1 MGGAGTLGG
10 GRSTVDLRRSLPR
23 YSCSILDTVL
33 SATWNF
39 WFLIRWKMTT
49 RTSLWRR
56 NELAAVEQKWSLA
69 STLFRIGKKVV
80 FESTWCVSA
89 LITHFFSLCHSLNH
103 FFSRGAVLF
112 LMQQLQL
119 GHDIGG
125 LVSMLVSAHSILSRG
140 STCLLISVYIFDH
153 VKKDFFFIHDDIRRH
168 AVELLSSWWVG
179 ETSALLKETC
189 GCLSFEIL
197 WILNRCR
204 SVIVWVCSKFP
215 VLFFPQLSNWNNV
228 WILYVGGN
236 IVSSTGLCNQLQT
249 LWM

>member
-56 NELAAVEQKWSLA
+56 NELAVVEQKWSLA

-89 LITHFFSLCHSLNH
+89 LITHFFPLCHSLNL

-153 VKKDFFFIHDDIRRH
+153 VKKDFFYTWRH
-168 AVELLSSWWVG
+168 QEACSWASKFMVSWWDFSTVKG
-179 ETSALLKETC
+179 NLWVFELWNPMDLK
-189 GCLSFEIL
+189 
-197 WILNRCR
+197 
-204 SVIVWVCSKFP
+204 SVPLCDRVS
-215 VLFFPQLSNWNNV
+215 LF
-228 WILYVGGN
+228 
-236 IVSSTGLCNQLQT
+236 
-249 LWM
+249 

>member
-1 MGGAGTLGG
+1 MCVC
-10 GRSTVDLRRSLPR
+10 SD
-23 YSCSILDTVL
+23 YS
-33 SATWNF
+33 
-39 WFLIRWKMTT
+39 FLFF
-49 RTSLWRR
+49 
-56 NELAAVEQKWSLA
+56 VP
-69 STLFRIGKKVV
+69 F
-80 FESTWCVSA
+80 FEP
-89 LITHFFSLCHSLNH
+89 F
-103 FFSRGAVLF
+103 FFSRGCF
-112 LMQQLQL
+112 
-119 GHDIGG
+119 
-125 LVSMLVSAHSILSRG
+125 VSDAAAPAWTWHRGTCQYVGFCSQYSFKRIDMFTDLSLYFWPCQKR
-140 STCLLISVYIFDH
+140 
-153 VKKDFFFIHDDIRRH
+153 FFFIHDDIRRH

-236 IVSSTGLCNQLQT
+236 IVSSTGLCIQLQT